1 MQIFYCLLK
10 QKVGVMSDLYKMRE
24 TMNQI
29 FDTLEDHAKKIEDQG
44 NRIAALEK
52 KLSTSKRNEKIINDV
67 RKGKL
72 SKEIAEEYGISPAR
86 VAQIAPRRFN

>member
-1 MQIFYCLLK
+1 
-10 QKVGVMSDLYKMRE
+10 MSDLYKMRE

-44 NRIAALEK
+44 SRIAALEK
-52 KLSTSKRNEKIINDV
+52 KLATSKRNEKIISEV
-67 RKGKL
+67 RKGKP
-72 SKEIAEEYGISPAR
+72 SKEIAEEHGISPAR

>member
-1 MQIFYCLLK
+1 
-10 QKVGVMSDLYKMRE
+10 MSDLYKMRE

-44 NRIAALEK
+44 NRISALEK

-67 RKGKL
+67 RKGKP
-72 SKEIAEEYGISPAR
+72 SKEVAEEYGISPAR

>member
-1 MQIFYCLLK
+1 
-10 QKVGVMSDLYKMRE
+10 MSDLYKMRE

-67 RKGKL
+67 RKG
-72 SKEIAEEYGISPAR
+72 
-86 VAQIAPRRFN
+86 